1 MRWNLLLA
9 VVGLVSGI
17 CAAGDPLLDG
27 FRAPPREAKPHVWW
41 HWMNGNVSKAGITA
55 DLEAMAKAG
64 IGGAQIFDVS
74 DGIPPG
80 CVAFNSDLWLEMLKH
95 ANEEAKRLGIE
106 LCLANCSGWSSSGG
120 PWVKPED
127 AEKDVVFAETVVKG
141 GTAFNGKLPC
151 AENPHGFYR
160 DLKVLAFPRPAA
172 ERIAPEDYGVKTEIK
187 GDKATIFFARSFP
200 LSGVAVSLEGGG
212 RHPESKV
219 SVEVDEGAGFRAT
232 VKGFQVYPT
241 RYGFTDR
248 RLFIPVA
255 APHARAVRVTCR
267 SSKGVKLMAV
277 VPEARGRIVEEWA
290 KTFVIRSRIVGHAN
304 PVAPEQTV
312 DPSRIVDLTSVL
324 GTDGSFSWQAPAD
337 ADEWVVVRFGYAA
350 NGARNRPPTP
360 AGDGLE
366 VDKFSKAAL
375 NRFFTEGYVDRALRE
390 LGPVDPRGG
399 VNSLIVDSFEVKS
412 QNWTEGFEKIFAE
425 RKKYD
430 LTKFLPVFTG
440 RVVGSTEQTD
450 AVLADFREVASELF
464 TENYAA
470 EFHRLCQAR
479 GLLFYLEGYGSSPCA
494 DLKYERHCDIP
505 MGEYWA
511 NKNLL
516 TGNCRFAGSV
526 AHVWGH
532 RFVAS
537 ESFTTAETGRWTRD
551 PFTYK
556 AQGDRAFCA
565 GVNRIIY
572 HRWAHQPWTNPANE
586 PGMTMGPH
594 GSHFERTQTWWNDA
608 AAAWLAYQSRCQWML
623 QQGVAA
629 SDLLVVAEKGT
640 PSCGLDLAR
649 WHEYEKVSADMFGR
663 GIQWDL
669 CDEEA
674 LAASKVVDGETVTPS
689 GAVYPNVIRL
699 PREKPPRIEPDFDC
713 TDEAL
718 FRALRW
724 IHRRTAS
731 GDDIYFVALPNADE
745 KTFEASFRVTGRR
758 PEIWDPETGTV
769 SEPSQW
775 HVEGG
780 RTCVTLAFKPSGA
793 AFVVF
798 RPTPTPSLAKASKT
812 LSAETVVPV
821 EGSWQVRFLDGRG
834 APSDLQGFPTL
845 LPWNESAEPGIRFY
859 SGSALY
865 TKVIHLPNRSSLKH
879 SSNSNIQTS
888 NQGPCRRYILDL
900 GDVKNIAVVTVNGKP
915 YPVLW
920 RPPFRLDITDAIGH
934 SPFKHSP
941 DSDIQTIS
949 LSIRVTNLWP
959 NRLIGDDAL
968 ACDAQYRAQDD
979 PANARNKKG
988 GIISIPDRL
997 WKDEP
1002 SPTGRHTFTT
1012 WRHWTKDDQLL
1023 PSGLLGPVK
1032 LIVSACP

>member
-1 MRWNLLLA
+1 MMRRGLFA
-9 VVGLVSGI
+9 VLSVLVVSVF
-17 CAAGDPLLDG
+17 ATTDPLLNG
-27 FRAPPREAKPHVWW
+27 FRTPPHEAKPHVWW

-80 CVAFNSDLWLEMLKH
+80 RVAFNSDLWFEMLKH
-95 ANEEAKRLGIE
+95 ANEEAKRFGIE

-120 PWVKPED
+120 PWVRPED
-127 AEKDVVFAETVVKG
+127 AEKDIVFAETVVKG
-141 GTAFNGKLPC
+141 GSAFTGKLPC
-151 AENPHGFYR
+151 AKNPHGFYR
-160 DLKVLAFPRPAA
+160 DLKVLAFPRPAS
-172 ERIAPEDYGVKTEIK
+172 ERINPADYGAKTEIR
-187 GDKATIFFARSFP
+187 GGSATISFTRSFP
-200 LSGVAVSLEGGG
+200 LSGVAVSLVGGG

-219 SVEVDEGAGFRAT
+219 SVEVDCGEGFSSAVT
-232 VKGFQVYPT
+232 NFQVYPT
-241 RYGFTDR
+241 RYGFTDER
-248 RLFIPVA
+248 IFVPVVA
-255 APHARAVRVTCR
+255 KTAHAVRVTCR
-267 SSKGVKLMAV
+267 SSNGVKLAAV
-277 VPEARGRIVEEWA
+277 IPEARGRIVEEWA
-290 KTFVIRSRIVGHAN
+290 KTFVIRSRIIGHAN
-304 PVAPEQTV
+304 PVAPELTI
-312 DPSRIVDLTSVL
+312 DPTKIVDVTSAL
-324 GTDGSFSWQAPAD
+324 KADGSFHWQAPD
-337 ADEWVVVRFGYAA
+337 EADEWVVVRFGYAA

-375 NRFFTEGYVDRALRE
+375 NRFFSEGYIDKALDV

-412 QNWTEGFEKIFAE
+412 QNWTEGFERIFFE
-425 RKKYD
+425 RRKYD

-440 RVVGSTEQTD
+440 RIVGSTERTD
-450 AVLADFREVASELF
+450 AFLADFRDVASGLF
-464 TENYAA
+464 IENYAA
-470 EFHRLCQAR
+470 EFHRLCKAR
-479 GLLFYLEGYGSSPCA
+479 GLQFYLEGYGSSPCA
-494 DLKYERHCDIP
+494 DLKYERHCDVP

-608 AAAWLAYQSRCQWML
+608 AAAWLTYQARCQWML

-649 WHEYEKVSADMFGR
+649 WHEYEKVSVDMFGR

-674 LAASKVVDGETVTPS
+674 LSASKVVNGKTVTPS
-689 GAVYPNVIRL
+689 GAVYPNVIHL
-699 PREKPPRIEPDFDC
+699 PHEKAPRIEPDFDC
-713 TDEAL
+713 ADETL
-718 FRALRW
+718 FQTLRW
-724 IHRRTAS
+724 IHRRTVS
-731 GDDIYFVALPNADE
+731 GDDIYFVALPNTDE

-758 PEIWDPETGTV
+758 PEVWDPETGV
-769 SEPSQW
+769 VAEPSRW
-775 HVEGG
+775 REERG
-780 RTCVTLAFKPSGA
+780 RTFVTLAFKPSGA
-793 AFVVF
+793 VFVVF
-798 RPTPTPSLAKASKT
+798 RPTPTPSLAKAPEVPSSKT
-812 LSAETVVPV
+812 IVPV
-821 EGSWQVRFLDGRG
+821 EGPWQVRFLDGRG
-834 APSDLQGFPTL
+834 APTAPRKFSTLQ
-845 LPWNESAEPGIRFY
+845 PWNESAEPGIRFY

-865 TKVIHLPNRSSLKH
+865 TGKISLPNLPATRQSD
-879 SSNSNIQTS
+879 
-888 NQGPCRRYILDL
+888 RFRYYLDL
-900 GDVKNIAVVTVNGKP
+900 GDVRNVAVVTVNGRE

-920 RPPFRLDITDAIGH
+920 RPPFRLDITDAIGD
-934 SPFKHSP
+934 SPFRQSP
-941 DSDIQTIS
+941 DSDIQTVSI
-949 LSIRVTNLWP
+949 SIRVTNLWP
-959 NRLIGDDAL
+959 NRLIGDDSL
-968 ACDAQYRAQDD
+968 PCDAQYRVRDD
-979 PANARNKKG
+979 PSNARNKKG
-988 GIISIPDRL
+988 GILSIPDRL
-997 WKDEP
+997 WNDDP

-1012 WRHWTKDDQLL
+1012 WRHWTKDDRLL

-1032 LIVSACP
+1032 LVVCEYPRILP